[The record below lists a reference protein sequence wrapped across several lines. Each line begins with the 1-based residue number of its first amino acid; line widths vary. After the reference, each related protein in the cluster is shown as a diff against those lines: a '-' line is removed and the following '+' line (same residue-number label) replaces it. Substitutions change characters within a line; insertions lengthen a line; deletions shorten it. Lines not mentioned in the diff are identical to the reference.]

1 MNDKNQSTS
10 IEPGILPLFRIFVG
24 VQLAVMLWNWFGSLR
39 TPRFILRGRFPQLA
53 QWFQE
58 KQANAGIYL
67 LVSVVL
73 AFFLLY
79 MLAPQF
85 QRWLGKYYLPVALIL
100 QVVIIIVADDLLTL
114 NRLNNQLAFDFGSRS
129 WQLFF
134 FLFFPVILASWQYR
148 FSQVLVLILFTTL
161 VELLFF
167 LLIRNAPAFHFG
179 ASSAFLLG
187 RSLLYIFIAYVV
199 SHLMNQQR
207 ALRTSLESAN
217 QKLKDYVSTQDA
229 LATARERNRL
239 SRELHDT
246 LAHTLSAL
254 VIHLEAANIEAK
266 SDPAKAQQEMEAI
279 TQQARIGLN
288 EARRAIRSMRAAPLE
303 EMGLLLA
310 LQQAVKEAAIRGG
323 FAPHITLPST
333 LPYLPA
339 EIENEVYR
347 VALEAIQN
355 VVLHARAKNLSLS
368 LSATSGILNLLVQDD
383 GIGFDLQKVDGQT
396 HFGLLG
402 LRERADLHG
411 ADLQVN
417 SMPGSGT
424 SVSFK
429 IEVPK

>member
-1 MNDKNQSTS
+1 MTDNKNSTQF
-10 IEPGILPLFRIFVG
+10 EPGVLALFRIFVG
-24 VQLAVMLWNWFGSLR
+24 LQLALMLWNWLTSIR
-39 TPRFILRGRFPQLA
+39 TPRYILTGRFPQLT
-53 QWFQE
+53 QWFLE
-58 KQANAGIYL
+58 KQSNANIYL
-67 LVSVVL
+67 LG
-73 AFFLLY
+73 AALLGLLFIY
-79 MLAPQF
+79 ILVPWF
-85 QRWLGKYYLPVALIL
+85 QRWCGKYYLPIALVF
-100 QVVIIIVADDLLTL
+100 QVVIIILADDLLTL
-114 NRLNNQLAFDFGSRS
+114 NRLNNQLLFDFGSRN

-187 RSLLYIFIAYVV
+187 RSLLYVFIAYLI
-199 SHLMNQQR
+199 SHLMKAQR
-207 ALRTSLESAN
+207 GLRTSLETAN
-217 QKLKDYVSTQDA
+217 QKLKDYLSTQDA

-254 VIHLEAANIEAK
+254 VIHLEAANIEAR
-266 SDPAKAQQEMEAI
+266 SDPSKIQLEMEAI
-279 TQQARIGLN
+279 TQQARTGLN
-288 EARRAIRSMRAAPLE
+288 EARRAIRSLRAAPLE
-303 EMGLLLA
+303 EMGLLLS
-310 LQQAVKEAAIRGG
+310 LQEAVKEAAIRGN
-323 FAPHITLPST
+323 FEPHIYLPAA
-333 LPYLPA
+333 LPFLPA

-355 VVLHARAKNLSLS
+355 VALHAHAKNLTLR
-368 LSATSGILNLLVQDD
+368 LTVNSGTLNLLVEDD
-383 GIGFDLQKVDGQT
+383 GIGFDPKKVDPQA

>member
-1 MNDKNQSTS
+1 MTEKKNSS
-10 IEPGILPLFRIFVG
+10 AIEPGILPLFRIFVG
-24 VQLAVMLWNWFGSLR
+24 VQLAVMLWNWFSSLR
-39 TPRFILRGRFPQLA
+39 TPRFILLGRFPQLT

-67 LVSVVL
+67 LVAAFL
-73 AFFLLY
+73 ALFMVY
-79 MLAPQF
+79 MLVPQF
-85 QRWLGKYYLPVALIL
+85 RRWLGKYYLPIALTL
-100 QVVIIIVADDLLTL
+100 QVVIIIVAVDLLTL
-114 NRLNNQLAFDFGSRS
+114 NRLNNQLVFDFGSRS

-148 FSQVLVLILFTTL
+148 FSQVLLLILFTTL

-199 SHLMNQQR
+199 SHLMHQQR
-207 ALRTSLESAN
+207 TLRASLESAN

-266 SDPAKAQQEMEAI
+266 SDPAKAQQEMESI
-279 TQQARIGLN
+279 TQQARSGLN
-288 EARRAIRSMRAAPLE
+288 EARRAIRSLRAAPLE

-310 LQQAVKEAAIRGG
+310 LQEAVKEAAIRGG
-323 FAPHITLPST
+323 FEPHLTLPST
-333 LPYLPA
+333 LPYLPT
-339 EIENEVYR
+339 EVENEVYR
-347 VALEAIQN
+347 VAVEAIQN
-355 VVLHARAKNLSLS
+355 VALHAHAQNLTLK
-368 LSATSGILNLLVQDD
+368 LSATSRILNLLVQDD
-383 GIGFDLQKVDGQT
+383 GTGFDLHKVDGQT

-424 SVSFK
+424 SVSFQ

>member
-1 MNDKNQSTS
+1 MTEIKKTTQF
-10 IEPGILPLFRIFVG
+10 EPGVLPLFRIFVG
-24 VQLAVMLWNWFGSLR
+24 LQLALMAWNWFSSLR
-39 TPRFILRGRFPQLA
+39 TPRFILRGRFPQLT
-53 QWFQE
+53 QWFLE
-58 KQANAGIYL
+58 KQSNANIYL
-67 LVSVVL
+67 LGALLLS
-73 AFFLLY
+73 FLFIY
-79 MLAPQF
+79 MLIPQF
-85 QRWLGKYYLPVALIL
+85 QRWLGKYYLPIALVF

-114 NRLNNQLAFDFGSRS
+114 NRLNNQLVLDFGSRS

-187 RSLLYIFIAYVV
+187 RSLLYVFIAYLV
-199 SHLMNQQR
+199 SHLMNEQR
-207 ALRTSLESAN
+207 VLRSSLETAN

-254 VIHLEAANIEAK
+254 VIHLEAANIQAK
-266 SDPAKAQQEMEAI
+266 SDPAKTQEELESI
-279 TQQARIGLN
+279 TQQARTGLN
-288 EARRAIRSMRAAPLE
+288 EARRAIRSLRAAPLE

-310 LQQAVKEAAIRGG
+310 LQEAVKEAATRGG
-323 FAPHITLPST
+323 FKPHLTLPAS

-347 VALEAIQN
+347 VAVEAIQN
-355 VVLHARAKNLSLS
+355 VALHARAKNLSLN
-368 LSATSGILNLLVQDD
+368 LNTNRGILNLLVQDD
-383 GIGFDLQKVDGQT
+383 GIGFDMQKVDGQT

-411 ADLQVN
+411 ADLQIKSV
-417 SMPGSGT
+417 PGSGT
-424 SVSFK
+424 TVSFQ